1 MKRNNIKNLCA
12 TGALILMM
20 ACPQADKLGYTRTF
34 EAEDKYLLIPIEDQA
49 DENTVQM
56 YVEGNPIGEP
66 MTIRI
71 AQNKI
76 DYWVPIDIESYKGKK
91 VTLTFSV
98 GKNADKGLDKIKQS
112 AKYSFEYNETYR
124 PSYHFTPQY
133 GWMNDPNGMVYA
145 DGTYHLFYQ
154 YNPYGA
160 RWGNMHWG
168 HAISKDLVNWEY
180 RATAIVPDKL

>member
-1 MKRNNIKNLCA
+1 
-12 TGALILMM
+12 MM

-56 YVEGNPIGEP
+56 YVEGNPVGEP

-91 VTLTFSV
+91 VTLTFAVAKTTEQRDRKSV
-98 GKNADKGLDKIKQS
+98 
-112 AKYSFEYNETYR
+112 
-124 PSYHFTPQY
+124 
-133 GWMNDPNGMVYA
+133 V
-145 DGTYHLFYQ
+145 
-154 YNPYGA
+154 
-160 RWGNMHWG
+160 
-168 HAISKDLVNWEY
+168 
-180 RATAIVPDKL
+180 